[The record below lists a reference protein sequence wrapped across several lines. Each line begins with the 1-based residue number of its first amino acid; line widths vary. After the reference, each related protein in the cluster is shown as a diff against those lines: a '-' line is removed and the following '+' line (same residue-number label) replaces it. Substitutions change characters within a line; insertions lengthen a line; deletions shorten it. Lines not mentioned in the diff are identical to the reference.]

1 MSYKDEDTYGPL
13 LLKRLLISFW
23 KEEVGLKVSR
33 ITVKIVPD
41 IYHAKIKKTSDQHL
55 I

>member
-1 MSYKDEDTYGPL
+1 MSYKDKDTSGPL

-23 KEEVGLKVSR
+23 KKEVGLKVSR

-41 IYHAKIKKTSDQHL
+41 IYHAKIKKTSD
-55 I
+55 